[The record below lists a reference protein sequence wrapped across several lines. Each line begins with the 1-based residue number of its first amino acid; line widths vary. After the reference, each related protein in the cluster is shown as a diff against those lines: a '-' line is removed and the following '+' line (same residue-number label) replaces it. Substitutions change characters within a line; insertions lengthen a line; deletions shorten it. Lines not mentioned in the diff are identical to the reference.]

1 MFAITKMFRIDL
13 RMSVVALVIHAN
25 QFHAM
30 VRILHATFDIY
41 GNVSHSKLFLTIS
54 LVP

>member
-1 MFAITKMFRIDL
+1 
-13 RMSVVALVIHAN
+13 MSVGVLVIHAN

-30 VRILHATFDIY
+30 VRILHATFDKY
-41 GNVSHSKLFLTIS
+41 GNVSRYKLFLTIS